1 MLAKLLWLSLGC
13 GLASTAPDPA
23 IIPPTLG
30 HPRGLRCFLAVCPV
44 KEPLQ
49 EAGPASHLCS
59 FPAPWCP
66 PVSGLVGLRY
76 TSAKCMTEAVV
87 FTGAPGR
94 AVLSSA
100 CLSFRSPAAGAAIL
114 HRPRR
119 IRDES
124 CWEPRGDG
132 FPGPAQLIPGKH
144 GLPTAPFLLQ
154 HAPTPI

>member
-1 MLAKLLWLSLGC
+1 MLAELLWLSLGC

-23 IIPPTLG
+23 IIPPTLR
-30 HPRGLRCFLAVCPV
+30 HPCGLRCFLAICPV

-49 EAGPASHLCS
+49 EAGSASHLCS
-59 FPAPWCP
+59 FPAPWSP
-66 PVSGLVGLRY
+66 PVSGLAGPRY
-76 TSAKCMTEAVV
+76 VSAKCMTRAAV
-87 FTGAPGR
+87 FTRAPGQ
-94 AVLSSA
+94 AVLSSG

-119 IRDES
+119 IGDES
-124 CWEPRGDG
+124 CWEPHGDG